1 MAAQT
6 ALAAGGLR
14 IRDVLLLRT
23 QLARFMAVG
32 VLSTI
37 AYAALYLALRS
48 GIGPGTANAL
58 ALALTGVANTQANRR
73 VTFGLRGRHDLLRHH
88 VQGGAVFA
96 LTLALTSL
104 ALSAQQALLPSAPHL
119 VEVAVLLAASAAA
132 TVTRFVAL
140 RGWVFVR
147 RGATSDR

>member
-1 MAAQT
+1 MEAPAV
-6 ALAAGGLR
+6 LAASGLR
-14 IRDVLLLRT
+14 IREVLLLRT
-23 QLARFMAVG
+23 QIARFMAVG

-58 ALALTGVANTQANRR
+58 ALAVTGVANTQANRR
-73 VTFGLRGRHDLLRHH
+73 VTFGLRGRRDLLRHH

-96 LTLALTSL
+96 LALALTSL
-104 ALSAQQALLPSAPHL
+104 ALSTQQAVAPRAPRL

-132 TVTRFVAL
+132 TVTRFLAL

-147 RGATSDR
+147 RGAASDT